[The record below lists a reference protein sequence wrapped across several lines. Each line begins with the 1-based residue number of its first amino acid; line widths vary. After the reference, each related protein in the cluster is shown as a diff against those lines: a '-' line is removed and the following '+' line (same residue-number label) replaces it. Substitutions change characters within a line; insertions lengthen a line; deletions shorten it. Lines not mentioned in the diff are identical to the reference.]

1 MTAEERKAVWR
12 LSGEHMAR
20 LNVYANLEHK
30 AALEA
35 DKRGAEEYRKRSKQN
50 YYEEYRQ
57 MLEKRKK
64 AHDD

>member
-1 MTAEERKAVWR
+1 
-12 LSGEHMAR
+12 MAR